1 MGNRS
6 YEFDPCSIDGSDK
19 EGVTLDNWKPNT
31 MKPEIVQSEW
41 RKNQIAD
48 NNNQQPGLDDLKKIK
63 MFLSQKKSDA
73 EIMKVFGIT
82 AEMLVAIK
90 KDKYSPVDGI
100 SLDNQSKIYKEFT
113 RLETKI
119 LLLEAAINYIAE
131 AIFFDK
137 DSKKEFLKATQKA
150 KKVKKIPKKCQDE
163 EEEE

>member
-19 EGVTLDNWKPNT
+19 EEVTLDSWKPNSK
-31 MKPEIVQSEW
+31 KPEIVQSEW

-48 NNNQQPGLDDLKKIK
+48 NNNQQPGLDDLKKIQ
-63 MFLSQKKSDA
+63 MFLSQKKSDG

-119 LLLEAAINYIAE
+119 LLLETALNFIADT
-131 AIFFDK
+131 IFFDK
-137 DSKKEFLKATQKA
+137 EAKKEFLKATKKA
-150 KKVKKIPKKCQDE
+150 TKGKKLPKKCRDE